1 MSARDLILERIRS
14 GRRES
19 ISLVRYVHPVQTN
32 DLASLFIEKAKASIA
47 RVTEIAS
54 PEDAPLAI
62 WAILSA
68 AGNVGRVHVPP
79 QSNLHSFP
87 WHRAPGL
94 SLVVT
99 PPSGED
105 TSFSAADYG
114 IAETGTLVFLSGP
127 QTPSSWHF
135 RPGREVVLLRRDSI
149 VPRLE
154 DVIALIGRAKMP
166 ATMNLVTGPSRT
178 ADVEQTIELGAHGPR
193 EVHILLAG

>member
-1 MSARDLILERIRS
+1 MSTRDAILERIRR
-14 GRRES
+14 GRGEAPAP
-19 ISLVRYVHPVQTN
+19 LAYTHPVQTN
-32 DLASLFIEKAKASIA
+32 DLAALFVEKAKASIA

-54 PEDAPLAI
+54 IEEAPEAI

-68 AGNVGRVHVPP
+68 VQVARLHVP
-79 QSNLHSFP
+79 SESSLRELV

-94 SLVVT
+94 TLSSA

-114 IAETGTLVFLSGP
+114 IAETGTLAFLSGAS
-127 QTPSSWHF
+127 TPSSWHF
-135 RPGREVVLLRRDSI
+135 RPGREMVLLRRASI

-154 DVIALIGRAKMP
+154 DLFAAIGRGGMP